1 MVFQDISA
9 HPATVS
15 AVNQL
20 NAVSLM
26 DRFFAFILDYL
37 VLSPFVSFS
46 LFLAFKEELYFTKS
60 HSYAAETIPLL
71 VSLAAVY
78 LILFCL
84 LQAGFI
90 YFYKATPGQYFLK
103 IRIHFEEPHDFIF
116 WRAFLRQISFWG
128 SFLFFGVPLLSLL
141 THSRQLTFY
150 DRLAAV
156 KVYSLKRHPTWMAF
170 ENEQHY
176 WKSLTAT
183 LMIFL
188 TGMFAIFFWNKY
200 QRLVEKSL
208 TFHQLEKKQFFCSE
222 LEGVSF
228 EDRLQTAI
236 ALNLVNRLSDSCLD
250 KEADFLL
257 WRSEAQDKSLA
268 YFAKSL
274 TESSLENEKKYL
286 ILACSGQKQSGLV
299 DDQSFQIGCQIAQSF
314 LTADFSKLYQHLK
327 KGRTFSSHQ
336 FLTAVLKYELGIE
349 LGDQANLEAHL
360 ADLLQFTSHKAIK
373 KYYLSENIKNRI
385 QVVHSKTESE
395 TRGPASA
402 EQGYDDIFQLIEEL

>member
-9 HPATVS
+9 QPVTAS
-15 AVNQL
+15 SLNQL

-46 LFLAFKEELYFTKS
+46 IFFVFKEELFFAKS

-90 YFYKATPGQYFLK
+90 YFYRATPGQHFLK
-103 IRIHFEEPHDFIF
+103 MRISFQEPDDFIF

-128 SFLFFGVPLLSLL
+128 SFLFLGVPLLSLL
-141 THSRQLTFY
+141 ANSQQLTFY

-156 KVYSLKRHPTWMAF
+156 KVYSLKRNSNWVAF

-188 TGMFAIFFWNKY
+188 IGLFTIFFLNKY
-200 QRLVEKSL
+200 QHLVEKSL
-208 TFHQLEKKQFFCSE
+208 TFDQLEKKQFFCSE
-222 LEGVSF
+222 LEGVPF
-228 EDRLQTAI
+228 EERLQTAI
-236 ALNLVNRLSDSCLD
+236 ALNLVSRLSDSCLD

-257 WRSEAQDKSLA
+257 WRSEAKDKSLA

-274 TESSLENEKKYL
+274 TESTSEVEKKYL
-286 ILACSGQKQSGLV
+286 TLACSGQKQSNFV
-299 DDQSFQIGCQIAQSF
+299 DEHHFQIGCQMAQSF
-314 LTADFSKLYQHLK
+314 LTGEFNNLYLHLQK
-327 KGRTFSSHQ
+327 ERTFSSRQ
-336 FLTAVLKYELGIE
+336 FLTAVLKYEIGVE
-349 LGDQANLEAHL
+349 LGDKANLETHL

-373 KYYLSENIKNRI
+373 KYYLSESIRNRI
-385 QVVHSKTESE
+385 QIAGLKNQKI
-395 TRGPASA
+395 TREPASR
-402 EQGYDDIFQLIEEL
+402 EDSYDDIFQLLEDL

>member
-9 HPATVS
+9 QPTSVS
-15 AVNQL
+15 SVVQM

-26 DRFFAFILDYL
+26 DRFFAFILDYF
-37 VLSPFVSFS
+37 VLSPFVSFI
-46 LFLAFKEELYFTKS
+46 LFLGFKEELFFAKS

-71 VSLAAVY
+71 LSLVFAY
-78 LILFCL
+78 ITLFCL

-103 IRIHFEEPHDFIF
+103 IRINFQEPQDFIF
-116 WRAFLRQISFWG
+116 WRAFLRQISFWI
-128 SFLFFGVPLLSLL
+128 SFLFLGLPLLSLL
-141 THSRQLTFY
+141 THPLQLTFY

-156 KVYSLKRHPTWMAF
+156 KVYSLKRNPTWVAF

-188 TGMFAIFFWNKY
+188 IGIFTIFFWNKY
-200 QRLVEKSL
+200 QHLVEKSL
-208 TFHQLEKKQFFCSE
+208 TFHQLEKKQFFCTE
-222 LEGVSF
+222 LEGISM

-257 WRSEAQDKSLA
+257 WRSEAKDKSLA

-274 TESSLENEKKYL
+274 TETYPETEKKYL
-286 ILACSGQKQSGLV
+286 TLACSDQKPS
-299 DDQSFQIGCQIAQSF
+299 DFSDESHFQVGCQMAQSF
-314 LTADFSKLYQHLK
+314 LTGNFKSLYLHLQ

-336 FLTAVLKYELGIE
+336 FLTALLKYELGVE
-349 LGDQANLEAHL
+349 LGDQGNLETHL
-360 ADLLQFTSHKAIK
+360 ADLLQFTSHKTIK

-385 QVVHSKTESE
+385 QVSSFSQEESA
-395 TRGPASA
+395 RKPASA
-402 EQGYDDIFQLIEEL
+402 EESYDDILQLIEDL